1 MKNHNLK
8 VIFEYSVL
16 TVSMSGVFLRVNKIE
31 RGKPG
36 SLQTYVHVSFVA
48 QTNLVT
54 QDEFSST
61 FLPSGIYDDKA
72 T

>member
-1 MKNHNLK
+1 MKNHKLK
-8 VIFEYSVL
+8 AIFEHSIL
-16 TVSMSGVFLRVNKIE
+16 TVFTSGVFLRVKIE
-31 RGKPG
+31 HGKPG
-36 SLQTYVHVSFVA
+36 SLQTYVFVSFVA

-61 FLPSGIYDDKA
+61 FLPSGINDDTA

>member
-1 MKNHNLK
+1 MKNHTLT
-8 VIFEYSVL
+8 VIFEHSIL
-16 TVSMSGVFLRVNKIE
+16 TVFTSGVFLRVKIE
-31 RGKPG
+31 HGKPE

-61 FLPSGIYDDKA
+61 FLPSGINDGKA